1 MTKILW
7 KMIGVEAEDNGLDE
21 IEYKLDCSERTRDVL
36 YMLYMLVSI
45 LVPSVVCVIALNDGG
60 IISGIGSLLT
70 VAATWAL
77 IPVLSPIIDGYYSV
91 HKILW

>member
-21 IEYKLDCSERTRDVL
+21 VEYKLECSERTRDVL
-36 YMLYMLVSI
+36 
-45 LVPSVVCVIALNDGG
+45 CVIYAIVSMIVPNVVWVIAMTDGG
-60 IISGIGSLLT
+60 IIPAIGSLLT
-70 VAATWAL
+70 WVAAVLL
-77 IPVLSPIIDGYYSV
+77 IPVLFPSIDGYYSV

>member
-1 MTKILW
+1 MTKLLW
-7 KMIGVEAEDNGLDE
+7 KMIGVKAENNGLGE
-21 IEYKLDCSERTRDVL
+21 IEYSLDCSERTRDII

-60 IISGIGSLLT
+60 IIPWIGSMLT
-70 VAATWAL
+70 PAVAWVL
-77 IPVLSPIIDGYYSV
+77 IPVLSPIIDGYYSA